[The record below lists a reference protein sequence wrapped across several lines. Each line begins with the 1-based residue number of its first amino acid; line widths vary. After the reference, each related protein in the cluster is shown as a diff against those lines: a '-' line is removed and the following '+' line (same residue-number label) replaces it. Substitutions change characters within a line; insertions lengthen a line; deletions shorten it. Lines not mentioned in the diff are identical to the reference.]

1 MNLSA
6 IISVLAAEQSS
17 PASLAMTFIPLVLVI
32 VFFYFFIIRPQK
44 KQDKKD
50 AEMRDNLEIGDEV
63 VTNGGMVSCSLSRTT
78 LLLSKQAATEVRSV
92 LKSGLSLR
100 TKQFM
105 TVTQSKYC
113 F

>member
-17 PASLAMTFIPLVLVI
+17 PASLAMTFIPLVLII

-50 AEMRDNLEIGDEV
+50 AEMRDNLEIESLL
-63 VTNGGMVSCSLSRTT
+63 SCSLSSTT

-105 TVTQSKYC
+105 TVT
-113 F
+113 